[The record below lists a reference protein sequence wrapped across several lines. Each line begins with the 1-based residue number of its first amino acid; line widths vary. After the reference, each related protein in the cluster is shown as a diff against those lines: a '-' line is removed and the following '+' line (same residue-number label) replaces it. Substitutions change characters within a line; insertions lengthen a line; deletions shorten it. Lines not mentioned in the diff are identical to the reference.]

1 MSQELPHE
9 FLSSLRTSRIEA
21 LSDGI
26 FAIAMTL
33 LILQIEV
40 PDLHGSQVEE
50 LRLLLRLWPRFL
62 SYGVGFTVLGVY
74 WMGQHIQ
81 FHLIRRADQAL
92 LWLTM
97 LFLMLVA
104 AIPFSAK
111 LIGGY
116 VHVQPIVAFYGCH
129 LIAISLVHCAI
140 WRHATRNR
148 RLVEDRLSLEVI
160 QLQTLFA
167 LIPPGI
173 YLVAIAL
180 SFLSTLVS
188 VIVYAIVPAVYVVV
202 PHFLSRH
209 RRQRT

>member
-40 PDLHGSQVEE
+40 PDLHGSQGEE
-50 LRLLLRLWPRFL
+50 LRLLLKLWPKFL

-81 FHLIRRADQAL
+81 FHLIRKADQPL

-97 LFLMLVA
+97 FFLMLIA

-116 VHVQPIVAFYGCH
+116 VHFQPIVVFYGCH
-129 LIAISLVHCAI
+129 LIAIGLVHCAI
-140 WRHATRNR
+140 WRYASTNR
-148 RLVEDRLSLEVI
+148 RLVEVHLSPEI
-160 QLQTLFA
+160 IRLQTLLA
-167 LIPPGI
+167 IIPPGI
-173 YLVAIAL
+173 YLAAIAL
-180 SFLSTLVS
+180 SFLSTLAS
-188 VIVYAIVPAVYVVV
+188 VIIYAIVPAVYIVV
-202 PHFLSRH
+202 PHFFFRH